1 MLNRK
6 WKGWCE
12 VISDVFK
19 RKGLYEYEWHDES
32 KWFDRKAKTLI
43 DIQVR
48 RLVML
53 MRSIELDGVMG
64 FLDIE
69 NAVIDAFEKAE
80 RLYYGMPEEEFAQII
95 EREVSNGKARRRS
108 KANR

>member
-1 MLNRK
+1 ML
-6 WKGWCE
+6 
-12 VISDVFK
+12 SDVLK
-19 RKGLYEYEWHDES
+19 NKGLHEYPWSDEA
-32 KWFDRKAKTLI
+32 KWFDPKAKAMI

-69 NAVIDAFEKAE
+69 MAVIDAFEKAE
-80 RLYYGMPEEEFAQII
+80 HLYYGMSKEEFA
-95 EREVSNGKARRRS
+95 RLVGKEVANEQARRRS
-108 KANR
+108 KSNL

>member
-1 MLNRK
+1 M
-6 WKGWCE
+6 
-12 VISDVFK
+12 ISDVLK
-19 RKGLYEYEWHDES
+19 RKGLYEYEWGGEK
-32 KWFDRKAKTLI
+32 KWFDPRAKEYI
-43 DIQVR
+43 DVQVR

-80 RLYYGMPEEEFAQII
+80 RLYYGMPEEEFAQVI